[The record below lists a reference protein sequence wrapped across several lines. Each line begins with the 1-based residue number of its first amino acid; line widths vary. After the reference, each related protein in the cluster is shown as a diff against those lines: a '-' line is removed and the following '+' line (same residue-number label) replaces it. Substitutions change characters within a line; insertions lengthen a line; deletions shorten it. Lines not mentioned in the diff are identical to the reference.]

1 MERKDI
7 IIFLSTFITFSFEAI
22 LHYNIGKNGMTNIVF
37 PSLLDIIKLISVVM
51 IFSFANTVLNNILE
65 SIFNRRKKHV

>member
-1 MERKDI
+1 MDRKDI

-37 PSLLDIIKLISVVM
+37 PSLSDIIKLISVVM
-51 IFSFANTVLNNILE
+51 IFSFANTIVNNLLE
-65 SIFNRRKKHV
+65 SIFNRRRKHV